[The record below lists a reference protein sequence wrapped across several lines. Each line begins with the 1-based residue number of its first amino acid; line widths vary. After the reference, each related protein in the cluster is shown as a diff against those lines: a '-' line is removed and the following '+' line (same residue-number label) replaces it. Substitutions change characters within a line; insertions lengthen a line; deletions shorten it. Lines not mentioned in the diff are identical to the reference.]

1 MVAKRGRVYGV
12 ARSVVTNRPTVQHR
26 MVDFQATNAMCGVDF
41 GHASVS
47 YSNKP
52 IDSIM
57 CLKTAC
63 RA

>member
-12 ARSVVTNRPTVQHR
+12 ARSVVTGRPTVQHR
-26 MVDFQATNAMCGVDF
+26 MVDFNATNGCCGVDF
-41 GHASVS
+41 GNASIS

-52 IDSIM
+52 IDAIF
-57 CLKTAC
+57 CLKAAC